1 MHVLPGKQKVLSAF
15 LNCIDNLKF
24 QNTFKTLSARE
35 SLQVQQYIF
44 RCVVVTLGKLI
55 TVTTKPRY
63 GQRTAPLV
71 SLGTGH
77 LLRPDVTSGKLF
89 SPEPEPRSGV
99 LPSLCLPSNQL
110 SEPEP
115 ECVDTVT
122 VEQRPALAPES
133 EHGE

>member
-71 SLGTGH
+71 SLGT
-77 LLRPDVTSGKLF
+77 
-89 SPEPEPRSGV
+89 
-99 LPSLCLPSNQL
+99 
-110 SEPEP
+110 
-115 ECVDTVT
+115 
-122 VEQRPALAPES
+122 ALVIS
-133 EHGE
+133 SDLM